1 MPRYKVL
8 VDDNFHF
15 AEEGPR
21 LEHGT
26 FDTAEEAITA
36 CRNIVDTVLC
46 DNHRPGMS
54 AAELYYRYMLF
65 GEDPFIIVL
74 DASAPPAPFS
84 GWDYARERRGCAA
97 RSKQKPDLS
106 RGVSEIALRTRQR
119 LRRGKARSGEF
130 DFLWQPHRG
139 SITSGPKSGRKSKFR
154 KVGPGKLDSKK
165 PIGN

>member
-54 AAELYYRYMLF
+54 AAELYYR
-65 GEDPFIIVL
+65 DPFIIVL

-119 LRRGKARSGEF
+119 FRRGQARSGEF
-130 DFLWQPHRG
+130 DFLWQR
-139 SITSGPKSGRKSKFR
+139 SITSARNPGRKSKFR

>member
-54 AAELYYRYMLF
+54 AAELYYRYTLF

-84 GWDYARERRGCAA
+84 GWAYPSDPGPAMCATT
-97 RSKQKPDLS
+97 Q
-106 RGVSEIALRTRQR
+106 
-119 LRRGKARSGEF
+119 
-130 DFLWQPHRG
+130 
-139 SITSGPKSGRKSKFR
+139 PKSY
-154 KVGPGKLDSKK
+154 
-165 PIGN
+165 PISRRPRNPSS